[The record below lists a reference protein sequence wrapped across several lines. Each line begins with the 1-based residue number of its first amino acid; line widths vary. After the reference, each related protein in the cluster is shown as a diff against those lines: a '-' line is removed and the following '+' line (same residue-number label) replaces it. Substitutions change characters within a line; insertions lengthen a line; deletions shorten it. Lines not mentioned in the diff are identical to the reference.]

1 MDGSLN
7 DTLVK
12 VDDYSSPRH
21 SIISLR
27 KLGNRFAPRNWRK
40 VLSPIIVLLVWELI
54 ARMEWV
60 PRWFLPVPTHV
71 LETLWGILISGELV
85 RETSVSLYRAL
96 LGYSLAA
103 IVGISLGLLIAWSR
117 IIEDFLD
124 PLIELIR
131 PLSTFALIPIFF
143 LWFGIGDTSKIMIIF
158 KSCFFPIAL
167 NTIAGIKGVDAKLI
181 NAARSLGASE
191 RQLWTRV
198 LIPAAMPMIMTGL
211 RISTAISMM
220 ALVGVE
226 MLSSDSGIGFLV
238 IDAQRTFDTERVFA
252 GILVLSLIGFSLDRI
267 ARLIQKRVLNWHVE
281 TSLGGA

>member
-7 DTLVK
+7 ETIQRLN
-12 VDDYSSPRH
+12 
-21 SIISLR
+21 IWGLR
-27 KLGNRFAPRNWRK
+27 SAGGFFQKIGKSVLPKNWRK
-40 VLSPIIVLLVWELI
+40 VLSPLLILLIWELI

-71 LETLWGILISGELV
+71 LQTLYEITVSGELFGH
-85 RETSVSLYRAL
+85 TGISLFRAL
-96 LGYSLAA
+96 VGYSLGAV
-103 IVGISLGLLIAWSR
+103 VGVSLGLLIAWSR
-117 IIEDFLD
+117 LVEDFLD

-167 NTIAGIKGVDAKLI
+167 NTIAGIKGVDSKLV
-181 NAARSLGASE
+181 NAARSLGANG

-220 ALVGVE
+220 SLVGVE

-267 ARLIQKRVLNWHVE
+267 ARGIQHKVLSWHVE

>member
-7 DTLVK
+7 ETIQRLNIWGLRSAGGFFQK
-12 VDDYSSPRH
+12 
-21 SIISLR
+21 IGKSLLP
-27 KLGNRFAPRNWRK
+27 KNWRK
-40 VLSPIIVLLVWELI
+40 VLSPLLILLIWELI

-71 LETLWGILISGELV
+71 LQTLYEITVSGELFGH
-85 RETSVSLYRAL
+85 TGISLFRAL
-96 LGYSLAA
+96 VGYSLGAV
-103 IVGISLGLLIAWSR
+103 VGVSLGLLIAWSR
-117 IIEDFLD
+117 LIEDFLD

-167 NTIAGIKGVDAKLI
+167 NTIAGIKGVDSKLV
-181 NAARSLGASE
+181 NAARSLGANG

-220 ALVGVE
+220 SLVGVE

-267 ARLIQKRVLNWHVE
+267 ARGIQHKVLSWHVE